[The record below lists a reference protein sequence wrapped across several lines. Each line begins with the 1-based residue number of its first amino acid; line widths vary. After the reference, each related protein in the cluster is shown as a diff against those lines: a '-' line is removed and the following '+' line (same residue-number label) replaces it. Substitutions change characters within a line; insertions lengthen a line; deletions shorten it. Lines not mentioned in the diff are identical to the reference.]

1 MDSKP
6 RSTHIDGLRGL
17 AVLLMVL
24 VHAAA
29 TWEPSLTG
37 GTVLLGVVV
46 SAGGGLAAPLFVAL
60 LGWGLLQRRLTGA
73 QRMYRASYL
82 FGCQMLVN
90 LSAPHLF
97 EPWTPGVLSLMGLLV
112 ITETWWGRPWLRSPG
127 SSLRAFGG
135 AVAIVLVFT
144 ATFASWQ
151 GPSNWYERTATTS
164 LGGWLNHLVLT
175 GLYPL
180 VPWIVFACLGITV
193 ASLSEKHHRSRLF
206 RYVSGFGLLISMF
219 VLADAWRKGQT
230 WALPIG
236 EASLTFFPANPA
248 FIVAA
253 LTGTALLWWV
263 AERTA
268 VVTVFADLGRVSLTV
283 YVLHFLPMALFHRVD
298 ELNQWSSAM
307 STTVVVGYT
316 VAWIVLGTWLQRRM
330 PHLTLEAMMRRR
342 EPPSI
347 RER

>member
-1 MDSKP
+1 MDSKT

-37 GTVLLGVVV
+37 SIMLLGVVV

-60 LGWGLLQRRLTGA
+60 LGWGLFQRRLDRT
-73 QRMYRASYL
+73 QRIYRASFL
-82 FGCQMLVN
+82 FVCQLLVN

-112 ITETWWGRPWLRSPG
+112 ITEAWWGRPWLRSPAV
-127 SSLRAFGG
+127 SLRAFS
-135 AVAIVLVFT
+135 AVVAMVLLFT
-144 ATFASWQ
+144 ATLASWQ
-151 GPSNWYERTATTS
+151 GPANWHERIAAPTMH
-164 LGGWLNHLVLT
+164 GWLNHFVLT

-180 VPWIVFACLGITV
+180 VPWIVFACFGMTV
-193 ASLSEKHHRSRLF
+193 ASLCEKHHRSSLF

-230 WALPIG
+230 WASPIG
-236 EASLTFFPANPA
+236 EASLTFFPANSP

-253 LTGTALLWWV
+253 LTGTALLWWIG
-263 AERTA
+263 ERA
-268 VVTVFADLGRVSLTV
+268 NFFDIFADLGRVSLTV
-283 YVLHFLPMALFHRVD
+283 YVLHFFPMALFHEVD
-298 ELNQWSSAM
+298 ELSQWSSAL
-307 STTVVVGYT
+307 SATVAVGYT
-316 VAWIVLGTWLQRRM
+316 IAWIVIGTWLHRRV
-330 PHLTLEAMMRRR
+330 PRFTLEAMLRRR
-342 EPPSI
+342 
-347 RER
+347 